1 MIAYQ
6 ELYPTGNYYNQSI
19 WRVQKVL
26 QFSDT
31 LLAPTVW
38 GFATDNTEAP
48 SMHFCH
54 VCYIC
59 WGYDFCGY
67 GWLWYYWIT
76 LWEFWH
82 WMKIW
87 LPINYLR
94 CHLFF
99 CCVLCL
105 FYCSLDFL
113 CLFVCL
119 FVFWVLFVCLFC
131 TTNLLH
137 LSPVPHLL
145 LRCDASSFLCLE
157 KAHPQLFFS
166 ASGYIQ

>member
-1 MIAYQ
+1 
-6 ELYPTGNYYNQSI
+6 
-19 WRVQKVL
+19 
-26 QFSDT
+26 
-31 LLAPTVW
+31 
-38 GFATDNTEAP
+38 
-48 SMHFCH
+48 
-54 VCYIC
+54 
-59 WGYDFCGY
+59 
-67 GWLWYYWIT
+67 
-76 LWEFWH
+76 
-82 WMKIW
+82 MKIL
-87 LPINYLR
+87 LPINSLR

-99 CCVLCL
+99 CCILCL
-105 FYCSLDFL
+105 FYSSLDFL

-166 ASGYIQ
+166 ASRYIQKRMERRVLGLDANGRAVGDEVRRPTRQLSWSLRLSADCLASTTK

>member
-1 MIAYQ
+1 
-6 ELYPTGNYYNQSI
+6 
-19 WRVQKVL
+19 
-26 QFSDT
+26 
-31 LLAPTVW
+31 
-38 GFATDNTEAP
+38 
-48 SMHFCH
+48 MHFCH
-54 VCYIC
+54 VCHIC

-87 LPINYLR
+87 LPINSLR

-145 LRCDASSFLCLE
+145 LRWNASSFLCLE

-166 ASGYIQ
+166 ASGYIQNRECRGESWGLDANGRAVGDEVRRSTRQLSWSLRLSADCLASATKW